1 MANTVQVLSYANTFA
16 DWVVITD
23 SLVTEV
29 NTLGKGNY
37 TKDTG
42 LLTLAGSGTG
52 LQVSN
57 NALVQGNLVIQGT
70 GTALQVSHDAIISGN
85 LTVLGNTIFEGFEIE
100 WNDITANTIHANTVT
115 VNTAITGTNA
125 VLNVSNN
132 MVIAGNLTVQGN
144 TIIQGIEIE
153 WNDITSNTVHAN
165 TVTVNTAITGT
176 NAVLNVTNDLVVS
189 GNLTVQGYANIAL
202 NEIVVGSITAN
213 ALYGQANTQ
222 INQQISD
229 SGNTSVGTALAFSI
243 ALG

>member
-1 MANTVQVLSYANTFA
+1 MANTVQVLSYANTFG
-16 DWVVITD
+16 DWVVVTD
-23 SLVTEV
+23 ALVGEV

-37 TKDTG
+37 TKDSG

-57 NALVQGNLVIQGT
+57 NALIQGNLVIQGT

-125 VLNVSNN
+125 QLNVTNN
-132 MVIAGNLTVQGN
+132 MVITGNLVVQGN
-144 TIIQGIEIE
+144 TTININEIVLG
-153 WNDITSNTVHAN
+153 NVTSNTLTTN
-165 TVTVNTAITGT
+165 TAVVNTTIFGT
-176 NAVLNVTNDLVVS
+176 NNQLNVSSDLVVS
-189 GNLTVQGYANIAL
+189 SNAF
-202 NEIVVGSITAN
+202 VGV
-213 ALYGQANTQ
+213 LLGQANTQ
-222 INQQISD
+222 IAQQISD
-229 SGNTSVGTALAFSI
+229 AANTTSSTALAFSI